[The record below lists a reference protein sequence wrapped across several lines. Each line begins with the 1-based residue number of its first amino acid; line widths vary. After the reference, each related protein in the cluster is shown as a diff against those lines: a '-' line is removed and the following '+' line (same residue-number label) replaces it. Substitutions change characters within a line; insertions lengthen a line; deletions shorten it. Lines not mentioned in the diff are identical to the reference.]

1 MTAPTNAKPRVALGC
16 MTFGGQVDE
25 ATADRMLGLFW
36 DAGHR
41 DIDTAHIYGDG
52 RAEEILGRLLTPARR
67 ERIVLATK
75 AYPGA
80 NGGDLAPDRLIAQLR
95 LSLRRLQC
103 DTVDIFYLHAPDVA
117 TPIEATLDACAR
129 LYREGAYRE
138 LGLSNYPA
146 WAVADIQHLAPAI
159 GAPAPSLYQGMYN
172 AVTRDVERELFPCLR
187 RFGQRFYAYNPLAGG
202 LLSGRYRRIEDLPDA
217 GRFHAFRFYRDR
229 YWTQSYFDA
238 LNQIRS
244 ACDAAGLPMAD
255 AALRWVLHHSAMT
268 GSESDAVILG
278 ASTMA
283 HLEANL
289 AACAAG
295 PLPAEVLAAM
305 DAAWAVARP
314 ACPKYFRP

>member
-1 MTAPTNAKPRVALGC
+1 

-25 ATADRMLGLFW
+25 ATADRMLGLFM

-41 DIDTAHIYGDG
+41 EIDTAHIYGEG

-67 ERIVLATK
+67 ERLVLATK
-75 AYPGA
+75 AHPG
-80 NGGDLAPDRLIAQLR
+80 NGGGLGPERLIEQLR
-95 LSLRRLQC
+95 ISLRRLQC
-103 DTVDIFYLHAPDVA
+103 DRVDIFYLHAPDPA
-117 TPIEATLDACAR
+117 APIEATLEACAR

-146 WAVADIQHLAPAI
+146 WAVADIRHLAPAL
-159 GAPAPSLYQGMYN
+159 GAPAPRLYQGMYN
-172 AVTRDVERELFPCLR
+172 AVTRDVERELLPCLR

-217 GRFHAFRFYRDR
+217 GRFHAFGFYRDR
-229 YWTQSYFDA
+229 YWTRAYFDA
-238 LNQIRS
+238 LERIRA
-244 ACDAAGLPMAD
+244 ACDSAGIPMAE
-255 AALRWVLHHSAMT
+255 AALRWALHHSAMA
-268 GSESDAVILG
+268 GAGEDAVILG
-278 ASTMA
+278 ASAVA

-295 PLPAEVLAAM
+295 PLPADAVAAL
-305 DAAWAVARP
+305 DAAWTVARP